1 MASAMPRRPALA
13 FILLA
18 VLVDSIGFGIV
29 IPVLPQ
35 LIAEL
40 GHTDIEGAAR
50 ISGWLMFGYALM
62 QFFFAPVMGGLSDQ
76 FGRRPVLLASLAAFG
91 LDYTVMGLAPTL
103 AWLVGARLVAGIT
116 GASFTAAYAYIADIT
131 PPEHRA
137 AAFGRTGLAFGLG
150 FILGPA
156 IGGLLAEFGT
166 RVPFFAAGGLALA
179 NLAYGLLILPE
190 SQKRE
195 DRRRFD
201 WRRANPVGTLMQLR
215 NARPVV
221 LVLAAAVML
230 WVIGHMSLQAVWSF
244 YTIDRFGWSAAEVGY
259 SLAAVGLSAMLI
271 QGWLLG
277 RLQPRFGE
285 VRLVR
290 AGLVSGIAG
299 YLVYALAP
307 AGWWMYL
314 GIVVFALSGLVY
326 PSLQGLMSGLTAR
339 EEQGELQGAISS
351 LFGLAQIVGPPL
363 MTQSFALFAAADAPV
378 RVPGAPYI
386 LAALLAAA
394 SGLVFARAV
403 RMGVAPPT

>member
-1 MASAMPRRPALA
+1 MTRRPAFA

-18 VLVDSIGFGIV
+18 VLIDSIGFGIV

-35 LIAEL
+35 LIANL

-50 ISGWLMFGYALM
+50 ISGWLMFGYAVM
-62 QFFFAPVMGGLSDQ
+62 QFFFGPVMGGLSDR

-91 LDYTVMGLAPTL
+91 LDYLAMGFAPTL
-103 AWLVGARLVAGIT
+103 AWLVVARLVAGIT
-116 GASFTAAYAYIADIT
+116 GASFSTAYAYIADIT
-131 PPEHRA
+131 PSEGRA

-156 IGGLLAEFGT
+156 IGGVLAEFGT
-166 RVPFFAAGGLALA
+166 RVPFFAASALALA
-179 NLAYGLLILPE
+179 NVAYGFFVLPE
-190 SQKRE
+190 SLPRE
-195 DRRRFD
+195 SRRAFD
-201 WRRANPVGTLMQLR
+201 WRRANPLGSLLQLR
-215 NARPVV
+215 SAQPAL
-221 LVLAAAVML
+221 LVLAGAMML

-244 YTIDRFGWSAAEVGY
+244 YTIDRFGWSPAEVGY
-259 SLAAVGLSAMLI
+259 SLAVVGVSSMLV

-277 RLQPRFGE
+277 KLAPRYGE

-290 AGLVSGIAG
+290 AGLVSAIAG
-299 YLVYALAP
+299 YLIYALASQ
-307 AGWWMYL
+307 GWAMYA

-339 EEQGELQGAISS
+339 TDQGELQGAVSS
-351 LFGLAQIVGPPL
+351 LFGLAAIIGPPL
-363 MTQSFALFAAADAPV
+363 MTQSFAIFAAPDAPV
-378 RVPGAPYI
+378 SIPGAPYL

-403 RMGVAPPT
+403 RMGVAPKSG